1 MQCQDCKMKKRIA
14 ILGSTGSI
22 GKYTLDIIRKDK
34 KNFQIILLTANRNYK
49 QLIKQANEFKV
60 KNILIYD
67 DKYYEYTKEKLK
79 YKKINIFSRKNK
91 LSEIFNRKIDYTMS
105 AISGLDGLKPTLE
118 VIKFS
123 KTIGIANKESII
135 CGWYL
140 IKKKLKKY
148 NTKFIPIDSEHF
160 SIWNLTREYSND
172 DIEEIILT
180 ASGGPLLNSSIRFQ
194 KTITPEKAVMH
205 PNWKMGKKISVDS
218 ANLMNKVFE
227 IMEANRM
234 FNFDLEK
241 YKILIHPQSYVHAI
255 IKFKNGLIKMLLHD
269 VDMKIPIFNSIYD
282 DKLKYIASKK
292 INSKTLNNL
301 NFYEVDKTKFPSIK
315 LLKKISKENTL
326 YDTVITIA
334 NDELVKLFL
343 QHKISLRQ
351 VVTNLVKIINLKE
364 YKKYFSKKPTSLNE
378 IHKVRKLVR
387 LKTNGIS
394 V

>member
-1 MQCQDCKMKKRIA
+1 MKKRIA

-49 QLIKQANEFKV
+49 ELIKQANEFKV

-91 LSEIFNRKIDYTMS
+91 LSEIFNRKIDYTMC

-172 DIEEIILT
+172 DVEEIILT

-194 KTITPEKAVMH
+194 KTVTPEKAVVH

-218 ANLMNKVFE
+218 ANLMNKIFE

-269 VDMKIPIFNSIYD
+269 TDMKIPIFNSIYD

-292 INSKTLNNL
+292 INPKTLDNL

-315 LLKKISKENTL
+315 LLKKIPKENTL
-326 YDTVITIA
+326 YDTVITVA

-351 VVTNLVKIINLKE
+351 IVTNLAKIINLKK

>member
-1 MQCQDCKMKKRIA
+1 MKFKIA

-22 GKYTLDIIRKDK
+22 GNNTLDIIGKNRKK
-34 KNFQIILLTANRNYK
+34 FEVVLLTANKNYK
-49 QLIKQANEFKV
+49 KLIKQAEDFKV
-60 KNILIYD
+60 KNILIYN
-67 DKYYEYTKEKLK
+67 DKYYEYLKEKFK
-79 YKKINIFSRKNK
+79 NKKINIFSRKNK
-91 LSEIFNRKIDYTMS
+91 LSEIFNRKIDYTMC

-118 VIKFS
+118 AIKFS

-180 ASGGPLLNSSIRFQ
+180 ASGGPLLNLPIRVQ

-205 PNWKMGKKISVDS
+205 PNWKMGKKISIES

-227 IMEANRM
+227 IIEAYRM
-234 FNFDLEK
+234 FGFDLEK
-241 YKILIHPQSYVHAI
+241 YKILVHPQSYVHAI

-269 VDMKIPIFNSIYD
+269 TDMKIPIFNSIYD
-282 DKLKYIASKK
+282 KKINYISSKK

-301 NFYEVDKTKFPSIK
+301 NFYEVDQLKFPSIK

-334 NDELVKLFL
+334 NEELVKLFL

-351 VVTNLVKIINLKE
+351 IVENLTKIINLKE
-364 YKKYFSKKPTSLNE
+364 YTKYFSKKPTSLNK
-378 IHKVRKLVR
+378 IYKVSKLVR
-387 LKTNGIS
+387 LKIDGIS

>member
-1 MQCQDCKMKKRIA
+1 MKFKIA

-22 GKYTLDIIRKDK
+22 GDNTLDIIRKDRK
-34 KNFQIILLTANRNYK
+34 KFEVVLLTANKNYK
-49 QLIKQANEFKV
+49 KLIKQAKDFKV
-60 KNILIYD
+60 KNILIYN
-67 DKYYEYTKEKLK
+67 DKYYEYLKEKFK
-79 YKKINIFSRKNK
+79 NKKINIFSGKNK
-91 LSEIFNRKIDYTMS
+91 LNEIFNKKIDYTMC

-118 VIKFS
+118 AIKFS

-148 NTKFIPIDSEHF
+148 KTKFIPIDSEHF
-160 SIWNLTREYSND
+160 SIWNLTREYSNH

-180 ASGGPLLNSSIRFQ
+180 ASGGPLLNSPIRVQ
-194 KTITPEKAVMH
+194 KTITPEKAVRH

-218 ANLMNKVFE
+218 ANLMNKIFE

-234 FNFDLEK
+234 FNFDLKK
-241 YKILIHPQSYVHAI
+241 YKILIHPQSYVHTI

-269 VDMKIPIFNSIYD
+269 TDMKIPIFNSIYD
-282 DKLKYIASKK
+282 KKIKYISSKK

-301 NFYEVDKTKFPSIK
+301 NFYEVDQLKFPSIK

-334 NDELVKLFL
+334 NEELVKLFL

-351 VVTNLVKIINLKE
+351 IVENLTKIINLKE
-364 YKKYFSKKPTSLNE
+364 YTKYFSKKPTSLNK
-378 IHKVRKLVR
+378 IYKVSKLVR
-387 LKTNGIS
+387 LKINGIS

>member
-1 MQCQDCKMKKRIA
+1 MKFKIA

-22 GKYTLDIIRKDK
+22 GNNTLDIIGKNR
-34 KNFQIILLTANRNYK
+34 KNFEVVLLTANKNYK
-49 QLIKQANEFKV
+49 KLIKQAKDFKV
-60 KNILIYD
+60 KNILLYN
-67 DKYYEYTKEKLK
+67 DKYYEYLKEKFK
-79 YKKINIFSRKNK
+79 NKKINIFSRKNK
-91 LSEIFNRKIDYTMS
+91 LSEIFNRKIDYTMC

-118 VIKFS
+118 AIKFS

-160 SIWNLTREYSND
+160 SIWNLTKEYSND

-180 ASGGPLLNSSIRFQ
+180 ASGGPLLNLPIRVQ
-194 KTITPEKAVMH
+194 KTVTPEKAVRH
-205 PNWKMGKKISVDS
+205 PNWKMGKKISIES

-227 IMEANRM
+227 IIEAYRM
-234 FNFDLEK
+234 FGFDLEK
-241 YKILIHPQSYVHAI
+241 YKILVHPQSYVHAI

-269 VDMKIPIFNSIYD
+269 TDMKIPIFNSIYD
-282 DKLKYIASKK
+282 KKINYISSKK

-301 NFYEVDKTKFPSIK
+301 NFYEVDKIKFPSIK

-326 YDTVITIA
+326 YDTVITVA

-351 VVTNLVKIINLKE
+351 IVENLTKIINLEE
-364 YKKYFSKKPTSLNE
+364 YKKYFSQKPTSLNK
-378 IHKVRKLVR
+378 IHKVSELVR
-387 LKTNGIS
+387 LKTKSIS

>member
-1 MQCQDCKMKKRIA
+1 MKFKIA

-22 GKYTLDIIRKDK
+22 GDHTLDIIRKDR
-34 KNFQIILLTANRNYK
+34 KNFEVVLLTANKNYK
-49 QLIKQANEFKV
+49 KLIKQAKDFKV
-60 KNILIYD
+60 RNILIYN
-67 DKYYEYTKEKLK
+67 DKYYEYLKEKFK
-79 YKKINIFSRKNK
+79 NKKINIFSGKNK
-91 LSEIFNRKIDYTMS
+91 LNEIFNKKIDYTMC

-118 VIKFS
+118 AIKFS

-140 IKKKLKKY
+140 IKKKLIKY

-160 SIWNLTREYSND
+160 SIWNLTREYSNH

-180 ASGGPLLNSSIRFQ
+180 ASGGPLLNSPIRVQ
-194 KTITPEKAVMH
+194 KTITPEKAVRH

-218 ANLMNKVFE
+218 ANLMNKIFE

-234 FNFDLEK
+234 FNFDLKK
-241 YKILIHPQSYVHAI
+241 YKILIHPQSYVHTI

-269 VDMKIPIFNSIYD
+269 TDMKIPIFNSIYD
-282 DKLKYIASKK
+282 KKIKYISSKK

-301 NFYEVDKTKFPSIK
+301 NFYEVDQLKFPSIK

-334 NDELVKLFL
+334 NEELVKLFL

-351 VVTNLVKIINLKE
+351 IVENLTKIINLKE
-364 YKKYFSKKPTSLNE
+364 YTKYFSKKPTSLNK
-378 IHKVRKLVR
+378 IYKVSKLVR
-387 LKTNGIS
+387 LKINDIS

>member
-1 MQCQDCKMKKRIA
+1 MKKRIA

-160 SIWNLTREYSND
+160 SIWNLTREYSNN

>member
-1 MQCQDCKMKKRIA
+1 MQCQDSKMKKRIA

-218 ANLMNKVFE
+218 ANLMNKIFE

>member
-1 MQCQDCKMKKRIA
+1 MKKRIA

-160 SIWNLTREYSND
+160 SIWNLTREYSNN

-343 QHKISLRQ
+343 QHKISLTQ
-351 VVTNLVKIINLKE
+351 VVINLVKIINLKE

>member
-1 MQCQDCKMKKRIA
+1 MKFKIA

-22 GKYTLDIIRKDK
+22 GDHTLDIIRKDR
-34 KNFQIILLTANRNYK
+34 KNFEVVLLTANKNYK
-49 QLIKQANEFKV
+49 KLIKQAKEFKV
-60 KNILIYD
+60 KNILIYN
-67 DKYYEYTKEKLK
+67 DKYYELLK
-79 YKKINIFSRKNK
+79 KKIKSKKINIFSRKTK
-91 LSEIFNRKIDYTMS
+91 LNEILKKKVDYTICG
-105 AISGLDGLKPTLE
+105 ISGLDGLKPTLD
-118 VIKFS
+118 VIKFT
-123 KTIGIANKESII
+123 KTIASANKESII

-140 IKKKLKKY
+140 INKKLKKY

-180 ASGGPLLNSSIRFQ
+180 ASGGPLLNSPIRVQ
-194 KTITPEKAVMH
+194 KTITPEKAVRH

-218 ANLMNKVFE
+218 ANLMNKIFE

-234 FNFDLEK
+234 FNFDLKK
-241 YKILIHPQSYVHAI
+241 YKILIHPQSYVHTI

-269 VDMKIPIFNSIYD
+269 TDMKIPIFNSIYD
-282 DKLKYIASKK
+282 KKINYISSKK

-301 NFYEVDKTKFPSIK
+301 NFYEVDQLKFPSIK

-334 NDELVKLFL
+334 NEELVKLFL

-351 VVTNLVKIINLKE
+351 IVENLTKIINLKE
-364 YKKYFSKKPTSLNE
+364 YTKYFSKKPTSLNK
-378 IHKVRKLVR
+378 IYKVSKLVR
-387 LKTNGIS
+387 LKINGIS

>member
-1 MQCQDCKMKKRIA
+1 MKKRIA

-364 YKKYFSKKPTSLNE
+364 YKKYFSKKPTSLKE

>member
-1 MQCQDCKMKKRIA
+1 MKFKIA

-22 GKYTLDIIRKDK
+22 GNNTLDIIGKNR
-34 KNFQIILLTANRNYK
+34 KNFEVVLLTANKNYK
-49 QLIKQANEFKV
+49 KLIKQAKDFKV
-60 KNILIYD
+60 KNILIYN
-67 DKYYEYTKEKLK
+67 DKYYEYLKEKFK
-79 YKKINIFSRKNK
+79 NKKINIFSRKNK
-91 LSEIFNRKIDYTMS
+91 LSEIFNRKIDYTMC

-118 VIKFS
+118 AIKFS

-148 NTKFIPIDSEHF
+148 NTKFITIDSEHF

-180 ASGGPLLNSSIRFQ
+180 ASGGPLLNSPIRVQ
-194 KTITPEKAVMH
+194 KTITPEKAVRH
-205 PNWKMGKKISVDS
+205 PNWKMGKKISIES

-227 IMEANRM
+227 IIEAYRM
-234 FNFDLEK
+234 FGFDLEK
-241 YKILIHPQSYVHAI
+241 YKILVHPQSYVHAI

-269 VDMKIPIFNSIYD
+269 TDMKIPIFNSIYD
-282 DKLKYIASKK
+282 KKINYISSKK

-301 NFYEVDKTKFPSIK
+301 NFYEVDKIKFPSIK

-326 YDTVITIA
+326 YDTVITVA

-351 VVTNLVKIINLKE
+351 IVENLTKIINLEE
-364 YKKYFSKKPTSLNE
+364 YKKYFSQKPTSLNK
-378 IHKVRKLVR
+378 IHKVSELVR
-387 LKTNGIS
+387 LKTKSIS

>member
-1 MQCQDCKMKKRIA
+1 MQCQDSKMKKRIA

-160 SIWNLTREYSND
+160 SIWNLTREYSNN

>member
-1 MQCQDCKMKKRIA
+1 MKFKIA

-22 GKYTLDIIRKDK
+22 GDHTLDIIRKDR
-34 KNFQIILLTANRNYK
+34 KNFEVVLLTANKNYK
-49 QLIKQANEFKV
+49 KLIKQAKDFKV
-60 KNILIYD
+60 RNILIYN
-67 DKYYEYTKEKLK
+67 DKYYEYLKEKFK
-79 YKKINIFSRKNK
+79 NKKINIFSGKNK
-91 LSEIFNRKIDYTMS
+91 LNEIFNKKIDYTMC

-118 VIKFS
+118 AIKFS

-140 IKKKLKKY
+140 IKKKLIKY

-160 SIWNLTREYSND
+160 SIWNLTREYSNH

-180 ASGGPLLNSSIRFQ
+180 ASGGPLLNSPIRVQ
-194 KTITPEKAVMH
+194 KTITPEKAVRH

-218 ANLMNKVFE
+218 ANLMNKIFE

-234 FNFDLEK
+234 FNFDLKK
-241 YKILIHPQSYVHAI
+241 YRILIHPQSYVHTI

-269 VDMKIPIFNSIYD
+269 TDMKIPIFNSIYD
-282 DKLKYIASKK
+282 KKIKYISSKK

-301 NFYEVDKTKFPSIK
+301 NFYEVDQLKFPSIK

-334 NDELVKLFL
+334 NEELVKLFL

-351 VVTNLVKIINLKE
+351 IVENLTKIINLKE
-364 YKKYFSKKPTSLNE
+364 YTKYFSKKPTSLNK
-378 IHKVRKLVR
+378 IYKVSKLVR
-387 LKTNGIS
+387 LKIDGIS

>member
-1 MQCQDCKMKKRIA
+1 MINIMKFLKK
-14 ILGSTGSI
+14 
-22 GKYTLDIIRKDK
+22 KY
-34 KNFQIILLTANRNYK
+34 KN
-49 QLIKQANEFKV
+49 
-60 KNILIYD
+60 
-67 DKYYEYTKEKLK
+67 
-79 YKKINIFSRKNK
+79 KKINIFSGKNK
-91 LSEIFNRKIDYTMS
+91 LSEIFNKKIDYTMC

-118 VIKFS
+118 AIKLS

-160 SIWNLTREYSND
+160 SIWNLTKEYSND

-180 ASGGPLLNSSIRFQ
+180 ASGGPLLNSPIKIQ
-194 KTITPEKAVMH
+194 KTITPENAVRH

-218 ANLMNKVFE
+218 ANLMNKIFE

-241 YKILIHPQSYVHAI
+241 YKILIHPQSYVHTI

-269 VDMKIPIFNSIYD
+269 ADMKIPIFNSIYD
-282 DKLKYIASKK
+282 KKIKYISSKK

-301 NFYEVDKTKFPSIK
+301 NFYEVDKLKFPSIK

-334 NDELVKLFL
+334 NEELVKLFL

-351 VVTNLVKIINLKE
+351 VVENLTKIINLKE
-364 YKKYFSKKPTSLNE
+364 YKKYSSKKPTSLNK
-378 IHKVRKLVR
+378 IYKVSELVR
-387 LKTNGIS
+387 LKTYGIS

>member
-1 MQCQDCKMKKRIA
+1 MKKRIA

>member
-123 KTIGIANKESII
+123 KIIAIANKESII

-172 DIEEIILT
+172 DIEEIVLT
-180 ASGGPLLNSSIRFQ
+180 ASGGPLLNSSIRYQ
-194 KTITPEKAVMH
+194 KTVTPEKAVMH

-301 NFYEVDKTKFPSIK
+301 NFYEVNKTKFPSIK

>member
-1 MQCQDCKMKKRIA
+1 MKFKIA

-22 GKYTLDIIRKDK
+22 GNNTLDIIGKNK
-34 KNFQIILLTANRNYK
+34 KNFEVVLLTANKNYK
-49 QLIKQANEFKV
+49 KLIKQAKDFKV
-60 KNILIYD
+60 KNILIYN
-67 DKYYEYTKEKLK
+67 DKYYEYLKEKFK
-79 YKKINIFSRKNK
+79 NKKINIFSRKNK
-91 LSEIFNRKIDYTMS
+91 LSEIFNRKIDYTMC

-118 VIKFS
+118 AIKFS

-140 IKKKLKKY
+140 IKKELKKY

-180 ASGGPLLNSSIRFQ
+180 ASGGPLLNLPIRAQ
-194 KTITPEKAVMH
+194 KTITPEKAVRH
-205 PNWKMGKKISVDS
+205 PNWKMGKKISIES

-227 IMEANRM
+227 IIEAYRM
-234 FNFDLEK
+234 FGFDLEK
-241 YKILIHPQSYVHAI
+241 YKILVHPQSYVHAI

-269 VDMKIPIFNSIYD
+269 TDMKIPIFNSIYD
-282 DKLKYIASKK
+282 KKINYISSKK

-301 NFYEVDKTKFPSIK
+301 NFYEVDKIKFPSIK

-334 NDELVKLFL
+334 NEELVKLFL
-343 QHKISLRQ
+343 LHKISLRQ
-351 VVTNLVKIINLKE
+351 VVDNLTKIINLKE
-364 YKKYFSKKPTSLNE
+364 YKKYFSQKPTSLNK
-378 IHKVRKLVR
+378 IHKVSELVR
-387 LKTNGIS
+387 LKTKSIS

>member
-1 MQCQDCKMKKRIA
+1 MKKRIA

-91 LSEIFNRKIDYTMS
+91 LSEIFNRKIDYTMC

-118 VIKFS
+118 AIKFS

-218 ANLMNKVFE
+218 ANLMNKIFE

>member
-1 MQCQDCKMKKRIA
+1 MKFKIA

-22 GKYTLDIIRKDK
+22 GDHTLDIIRKDR
-34 KNFQIILLTANRNYK
+34 KNFEVVLLTANKNYK
-49 QLIKQANEFKV
+49 KLIKQAKDFKV
-60 KNILIYD
+60 RNILIYN
-67 DKYYEYTKEKLK
+67 DKYYEYLKEKFK
-79 YKKINIFSRKNK
+79 NKKINIFSGKNK
-91 LSEIFNRKIDYTMS
+91 LNEIFNKKIDYTMC

-118 VIKFS
+118 AIKFS

-140 IKKKLKKY
+140 IKKKLIKY

-160 SIWNLTREYSND
+160 SIWNLTREYSNH

-180 ASGGPLLNSSIRFQ
+180 ASGGPLLNSPIRVQ
-194 KTITPEKAVMH
+194 KTITPEKAVRH

-218 ANLMNKVFE
+218 ANLMNKIFE

-234 FNFDLEK
+234 FNFDLKK
-241 YKILIHPQSYVHAI
+241 YKILIHPQSYVHTI

-269 VDMKIPIFNSIYD
+269 TDMKIPIFNSIYD
-282 DKLKYIASKK
+282 KKIKYISSKK

-301 NFYEVDKTKFPSIK
+301 NFYEVDPLKFPSIK

-334 NDELVKLFL
+334 NEELVKLFL

-351 VVTNLVKIINLKE
+351 IVENLTKIINLKE
-364 YKKYFSKKPTSLNE
+364 YTKYYSKKPTSLNK
-378 IHKVRKLVR
+378 IYKVSKLVR
-387 LKTNGIS
+387 LKIDGIS